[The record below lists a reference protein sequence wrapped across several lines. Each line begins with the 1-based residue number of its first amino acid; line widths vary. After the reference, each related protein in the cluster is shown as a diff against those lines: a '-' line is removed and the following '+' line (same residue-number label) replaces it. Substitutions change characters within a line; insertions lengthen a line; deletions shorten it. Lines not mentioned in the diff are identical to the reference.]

1 MHPRIAELVSFMEGE
16 RREVEIALEAIP
28 ERWRQRRPS
37 AGAWSAAEVVD
48 HLARVERSVARVV
61 DRRTARAREAGLG
74 AETSAESVLGTLDH
88 ERIAGPGKLTAP
100 ELVRP
105 TPDADT
111 AGAVAA
117 LNESRALMRAVLQ
130 EADGLALGEV
140 IQEHPTMG
148 ELNLYQWVLFVG
160 LHERRHLRQLRAL
173 AEWSRAA
180 GSGEVM
186 EVMEGIQDAEASDA

>member
-1 MHPRIAELVSFMEGE
+1 MHPRIAELVSFIEGE
-16 RREVEIALEAIP
+16 RRGVEAALAAVP
-28 ERWRQRRPS
+28 ERLRQRRPS

-74 AETSAESVLGTLDH
+74 VETSAESVIGMLDH

-105 TPDADT
+105 SDGVDAAD
-111 AGAVAA
+111 AMAA
-117 LNESRALMRAVLQ
+117 LNESRLLLRAALKEV
-130 EADGLALGEV
+130 DGLALGEV
-140 IQEHPTMG
+140 TQSHPTMG

-173 AEWSRAA
+173 AEW
-180 GSGEVM
+180 GQGVEDGEGGAPVA
-186 EVMEGIQDAEASDA
+186 VAEADRE